1 MRMLLT
7 LAACLALTGA
17 AAADTLIDAKTIE
30 ARIAE
35 TMTERLPATGRYK
48 VMLADP
54 GFTLTLPD
62 AAQGKF
68 DIAGLTYDAPRKSF
82 AAALAFTNASG
93 AREYVRLGGSA
104 GAVITLP
111 VLARDVATGET
122 IQATDLATLDVA
134 AERVNAQTLRETGAI
149 AGLSARRMLR
159 ANTPLFAFD
168 VKKQV
173 LIKKGDLVTVTYRV
187 EGIELSTQG
196 QAQADAGE
204 GDAVMIL
211 NTRSRRTIE
220 ARVTGTG
227 QAVVTAPNATL
238 AAR

>member
-7 LAACLALTGA
+7 LAATLALAGA
-17 AAADTLIDAKTIE
+17 ASADTLIDAKTIE
-30 ARIAE
+30 ARIAA
-35 TMTERLPATGRYK
+35 TMAERLPAQGRYK

-82 AAALAFTNASG
+82 AAALAFTNANG
-93 AREYVRLGGSA
+93 EREYVRLGGAA
-104 GAVITLP
+104 GAVIALP
-111 VLARDVATGET
+111 VLARDVAAGET

-149 AGLSARRMLR
+149 AGQSARRMLR

-173 LIKKGDLVTVTYRV
+173 LIKKGELVTVTYRV

-196 QAQADAGE
+196 TAQADAGE

-220 ARVTGTG
+220 ARVTGVG